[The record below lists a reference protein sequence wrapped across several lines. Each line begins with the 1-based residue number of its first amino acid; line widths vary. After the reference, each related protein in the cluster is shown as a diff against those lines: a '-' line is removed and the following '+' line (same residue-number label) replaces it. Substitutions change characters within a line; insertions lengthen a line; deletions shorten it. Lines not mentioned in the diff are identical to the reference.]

1 MTSPKNTT
9 NKTGAMGGR
18 TLKVASQSKAKR
30 SKQYIQTNGISD
42 AKLASDINS
51 GRLSTRDI
59 DDEDDYIEKAKRA

>member
-1 MTSPKNTT
+1 
-9 NKTGAMGGR
+9 MGGR